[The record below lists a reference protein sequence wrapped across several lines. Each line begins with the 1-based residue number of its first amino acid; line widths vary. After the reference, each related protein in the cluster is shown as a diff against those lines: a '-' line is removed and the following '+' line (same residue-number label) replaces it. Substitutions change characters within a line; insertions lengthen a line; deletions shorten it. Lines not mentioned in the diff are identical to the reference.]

1 MVSTPIY
8 LDHNATTPVDRR
20 VFEAMRPYF
29 CDVFGNAASRTH
41 VFGQAAAKAVDR
53 ARERVAAHLTCDP
66 SEIIWTSGATES
78 DNLAIKG
85 VAEMY
90 VGKGR
95 HIITQLT
102 EHKAVLDP
110 FKRLESQG
118 YQATFLGVDKT
129 GRVNVDELAAAI
141 RPDTI
146 LVSIM
151 YANNETGTLQRIRE
165 IGELCHARG
174 VLFHCDATQAA
185 GHVPVDVRG
194 DQIDLLSM
202 SAHKLYGPKGVGV
215 LYVRKRNPRVMLSPL
230 FDGGGHERGFRS
242 GTLNVPG
249 IVGCG
254 EACRIAQMEMVD
266 ESKRVSSLRD
276 RLESELLKRNRFV
289 TVNGDVKH
297 RLPHTTNLSFAYVEG
312 ESIMLAM
319 DDVAVSS
326 GSACTSASLEPSH
339 VLAAMAVSPT
349 LAHSSI
355 RFGLGR
361 STTAEQIDYVTEKL
375 TRNIQRLREMSPLY
389 ELAMEGV
396 DPETVQWTPSAHQ
409 AKGQ

>member
-1 MVSTPIY
+1 MVNTPIY
-8 LDHNATTPVDRR
+8 LDHNATTPVDPR

-41 VFGQAAAKAVDR
+41 SFGQAAAAAVDA
-53 ARERVAAHLTCDP
+53 ARGQVATLLNADP

-78 DNLAIKG
+78 NNLAIKG
-85 VAEMY
+85 VAEMHAS
-90 VGKGR
+90 KGR

-110 FKRLESQG
+110 CKRLQSLG
-118 YQATFLGVDKT
+118 YEVTFLGVDRA
-129 GRVNVDELAAAI
+129 GRVSVEELAAAI

-151 YANNETGTLQRIRE
+151 YANNETGTLQPIRE

-174 VLFHCDATQAA
+174 VLFHTDATQAV
-185 GHVPVDVRG
+185 GHVPVDVKS
-194 DQIDLLSM
+194 DNIDLLSL
-202 SAHKLYGPKGVGV
+202 SAHKLYGPKGAGT
-215 LYVRKRNPRVMLSPL
+215 LYVRKRNPRVLLSPL
-230 FDGGGHERGFRS
+230 LDGGGHERGFRS

-254 EACRIAQMEMVD
+254 EACRIAGELLGSEMGVMAQ
-266 ESKRVSSLRD
+266 LRD
-276 RLESELLKRNRFV
+276 RLERELLARNKFV
-289 TVNGDVKH
+289 TINGDIQH

-319 DDVAVSS
+319 DDIAVSS

-339 VLAAMAVSPT
+339 VLAAMGVSPT

-355 RFGLGR
+355 RFGVGR
-361 STTAEQIDYVTEKL
+361 FTTAEQIDYTVEKL
-375 TRNIQRLREMSPLY
+375 TASLARLREMSPLY
-389 ELAMEGV
+389 ELAMEGI
-396 DPETVQWTPSAHQ
+396 DPETVQWTPTEQ
-409 AKGQ
+409 PGPP